1 MCDGVRGRLR
11 VELRF
16 TWLGGMRML
25 ERTERGRFEL
35 LDRRP
40 VLGVGDATLLVWQAL
55 RWSRH
60 RH

>member
-1 MCDGVRGRLR
+1 MCDGVGGRLR

-25 ERTERGRFEL
+25 ERTERGRFDL

-40 VLGVGDATLLVWQAL
+40 ALGIADATVLMWRAL
-55 RWSRH
+55 RWTT
-60 RH
+60 